1 MRVVG
6 YLREGYGPD
15 EADPAFVQGEALRR
29 WVRNTGHKLVSV
41 CQDLRHEG
49 HPLERDGY
57 QALLGVVS
65 SRRADGVV
73 MPSLE
78 TLSTDLMIQEIM
90 IWDLL
95 RRGVTVLSIDEADHQ
110 LLLQPSKERML
121 MRDLLARLEDYY
133 EWAYPAG
140 DEQLE
145 EEAVDDDDDDE
156 VIVQLIP
163 ASEQ

>member
-6 YLREGYGPD
+6 YLREGFGP
-15 EADPAFVQGEALRR
+15 EESDPAFVQGEALRR
-29 WVRNTGHKLVSV
+29 WVRDTGHNLVSV

-49 HPLERDGY
+49 HALERDGY

-90 IWDLL
+90 IWDLR
-95 RRGVTVLSIDEADHQ
+95 RRGVAVLSIDESDHQ
-110 LLLQPSKERML
+110 LLIQPSKERML

-133 EWAYPAG
+133 EWAYPAEETESGEDEEG
-140 DEQLE
+140 DR
-145 EEAVDDDDDDE
+145 DDE

>member
-29 WVRNTGHKLVSV
+29 WVRNTGHNLVSV

-110 LLLQPSKERML
+110 LLLQPSRERML

-145 EEAVDDDDDDE
+145 EEAVDDDDE

>member
-6 YLREGYGPD
+6 YLRESSGP
-15 EADPAFVQGEALRR
+15 EEGDPAFVQGEALRR
-29 WVRNTGHKLVSV
+29 WVRTTGHNLVSV
-41 CQDLRHEG
+41 CQDLRQEG
-49 HPLERDGY
+49 HALERDGY

-73 MPSLE
+73 MSSLE
-78 TLSTDLMIQEIM
+78 ALSTDLMIQEIM
-90 IWDLL
+90 IWDLR
-95 RRGVTVLSIDEADHQ
+95 RRGVTVLSIDEGDHQ

-140 DEQLE
+140 AEDSEDEE
-145 EEAVDDDDDDE
+145 FDDEDE

-163 ASEQ
+163 AGEQ

>member
-6 YLREGYGPD
+6 YLREGFGPA
-15 EADPAFVQGEALRR
+15 ESDPAFVQGEALRR
-29 WVRNTGHKLVSV
+29 WVRNTGHNLVSV

-49 HPLERDGY
+49 HALERDGY

-65 SRRADGVV
+65 SRRAEGVV

-78 TLSTDLMIQEIM
+78 ALSSDLMIQEIM
-90 IWDLL
+90 IWDLR
-95 RRGVTVLSIDEADHQ
+95 RRGVAVLSIDEADHQ

-133 EWAYPAG
+133 EWAYPADDAHG
-140 DEQLE
+140 AE
-145 EEAVDDDDDDE
+145 EDGIDDDDE

>member
-6 YLREGYGPD
+6 YLREGLGPD
-15 EADPAFVQGEALRR
+15 EADPAFVQGESLRR
-29 WVRNTGHKLVSV
+29 WVRNTGHNLVSV

-49 HPLERDGY
+49 HALERDGY

-65 SRRADGVV
+65 SGRADGVV

-78 TLSTDLMIQEIM
+78 ALSADLMIQEIM
-90 IWDLL
+90 IWDLR

-140 DEQLE
+140 DELLE
-145 EEAVDDDDDDE
+145 DEGVDDDDE

>member
-6 YLREGYGPD
+6 YLREGFGPA
-15 EADPAFVQGEALRR
+15 ESDPSFVQGEALRR
-29 WVRNTGHKLVSV
+29 WVRDTGHNLVSV
-41 CQDLRHEG
+41 CQDVRHEG
-49 HPLERDGY
+49 HALERDGY

-90 IWDLL
+90 IWDLR

-110 LLLQPSKERML
+110 LLITPSKERML

-140 DEQLE
+140 GVESEGEAE
-145 EEAVDDDDDDE
+145 EPGDDDE